1 MRLANSL
8 LCGIS
13 ALVLATGTAFAG
25 QDSSMQSSVE
35 NSSPELLG
43 GPELMASESLEDS
56 DRQYFAES
64 ETDVIYLYPIEVT
77 EYYLIIPSQSS
88 EMPG

>member
-1 MRLANSL
+1 MRFSKSL

-13 ALVLATGTAFAG
+13 ALAFATGTAFAG
-25 QDSSMQSSVE
+25 LESSVE
-35 NSSPELLG
+35 NSSPELLS
-43 GPELMASESLEDS
+43 GPELMTSESLEDS

-64 ETDVIYLYPIEVT
+64 ETDVIYLIPLEVT
-77 EYYLIIPSQSS
+77 EYYLVIPSQSS